1 MKLNNYKTLYFCLLS
16 VLFLF
21 IYPSLSIATTSSREG
36 SRRKDMD
43 SGRKEGDSGIKK
55 VGKGAVNSGDGGV
68 PTAKSSRCPVCKEPS
83 LSDCERVKRFVFIGA
98 GVGVG
103 GARVPSLGWF
113 RGDLTM
119 SIDIGILIHPQVA
132 TRLRYQSSM
141 ERYKMSFSVGGAW
154 LPLDKWGWG
163 TPYVGGAFDLNLA
176 GVGVQPGMT
185 GVLGYTWWSPWYFG
199 VFAETSFSGRL
210 TAPRVFEIV
219 ASGGLFVY
227 F

>member
-1 MKLNNYKTLYFCLLS
+1 MKLNNYKTFYSCLLCF
-16 VLFLF
+16 LFLLAYDSF
-21 IYPSLSIATTSSREG
+21 SIATTSRQESH
-36 SRRKDMD
+36 RKNKEADTGKNED
-43 SGRKEGDSGIKK
+43 DKRSGTTGQGGVQTPGDSG
-55 VGKGAVNSGDGGV
+55 
-68 PTAKSSRCPVCKEPS
+68 CPVCKEPS
-83 LSDCERVKRFVFIGA
+83 LSDCERVKRFVYVGA

-113 RGDLTM
+113 RADLTF
-119 SIDIGILIHPQVA
+119 SIDIGILLHSQVA
-132 TRLRYQSSM
+132 TRLRYNSSM

-154 LPLDKWGWG
+154 LPLNKWGWG
-163 TPYVGGAFDLNLA
+163 TPYLGGAFDLNLA

-199 VFAETSFSGRL
+199 VFAETTFSGRF
-210 TAPRVFEIV
+210 TAPRVFEIM